1 MKELILKSIL
11 TKKLKKSAVLSI
23 CKLKNTHWKYG
34 IKSQLKWFNECIED
48 NDIHNLAYIKKKLVG
63 YVLLRNRNF
72 LLKKKKFNYLY
83 FDTLIVS
90 KRYRKKKIAYKLAG
104 LTAKVIKKSKLHSM
118 LICEKKTEIFYKKN
132 KWEKMTKKNFKILDH
147 NFSKKLLMMSFNL
160 KKTRTKNNI
169 KYYIFN

>member
-1 MKELILKSIL
+1 
-11 TKKLKKSAVLSI
+11 
-23 CKLKNTHWKYG
+23 
-34 IKSQLKWFNECIED
+34 
-48 NDIHNLAYIKKKLVG
+48 
-63 YVLLRNRNF
+63 LLRNRNF

-90 KRYRKKKIAYKLAG
+90 EKFRKKKIAHKLVG
-104 LTAKVIKKSKLHSM
+104 LTTKVIKKSKLHSM
-118 LICEKKTEIFYKKN
+118 LLCEKKTEAFYNKN

-147 NFSKKLLMMSFNL
+147 NFSKNLLMMSFNL